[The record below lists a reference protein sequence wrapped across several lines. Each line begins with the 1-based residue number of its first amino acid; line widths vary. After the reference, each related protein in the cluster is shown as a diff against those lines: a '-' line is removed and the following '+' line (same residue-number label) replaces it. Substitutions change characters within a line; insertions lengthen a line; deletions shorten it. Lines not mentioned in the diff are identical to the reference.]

1 MPIGPYGGAP
11 GFRRMT
17 SPQPSSGAGY
27 YKPDPRPMGP
37 PQQAPGSQMF
47 SGAFSAPSDSRRL
60 SSLGGARVTPY
71 ENYRAQAGTQ
81 DMNRQEFWKSGQAP
95 QYSQVNVMR
104 QAMGM
109 PPLASEDI
117 VGALK
122 KRKQRVGNR
131 TATSDWNPRPSSS
144 MSNLFPAQLP
154 PLGLPTNV
162 STGPNPNG
170 GLPTVSYTLPSTVP
184 PMTYPTLPP
193 SIQPMPPKS
202 LVIR

>member
-27 YKPDPRPMGP
+27 YKPEPRPMGP
-37 PQQAPGSQMF
+37 PQPAPGTQMF
-47 SGAFSAPSDSRRL
+47 SGAFSAPSDSRRM
-60 SSLGGARVTPY
+60 SSIGGARVTPY
-71 ENYRAQAGTQ
+71 ENYRAQPGTQ
-81 DMNRQEFWKSGQAP
+81 DMNRQEFWQSGQAP

-109 PPLASEDI
+109 PALAGEDI
-117 VGALK
+117 VDALK

-131 TATSDWNPRPSSS
+131 AAVNDGSNRPALSS
-144 MSNLFPAQLP
+144 LFPPQLP

-162 STGPNPNG
+162 STVPNSNG
-170 GLPTVSYTLPSTVP
+170 GLPTVSYTLPSTMP

>member
-1 MPIGPYGGAP
+1 
-11 GFRRMT
+11 
-17 SPQPSSGAGY
+17 
-27 YKPDPRPMGP
+27 
-37 PQQAPGSQMF
+37 MF
-47 SGAFSAPSDSRRL
+47 SGAFSAPSDSRRM
-60 SSLGGARVTPY
+60 SSIGGARVTPY
-71 ENYRAQAGTQ
+71 ENYRAQPGTQ
-81 DMNRQEFWKSGQAP
+81 DMNRQEFWQSGQAP

-109 PPLASEDI
+109 PALAGEDI

-131 TATSDWNPRPSSS
+131 AAVNDWNPRPRSS
-144 MSNLFPAQLP
+144 MGSLFPPQLP

-162 STGPNPNG
+162 STLPNPNG
-170 GLPTVSYTLPSTVP
+170 GMPTVSYTLPSSVP
-184 PMTYPTLPP
+184 PITYPTPP